1 MAEEIRCASC
11 GVRFPPQNEHQGKMV
26 VCPHCHRPTRNEP
39 AGPPPAAENPYAS
52 PEAAAS
58 PPAAEA
64 RHVSPLDSPEIYRA
78 LAGTRRWVLSV
89 AIIGFAVSGVVAF
102 YALWLIT
109 LATSIPLFTGRL
121 GAEVFLVPLV
131 VAALVAFASWFP
143 FRYGRRIGVFLKT
156 QDLHDLERALS
167 SQRTLWQVA
176 GIAIGAAIVIL
187 GVVAMLVG

>member
-39 AGPPPAAENPYAS
+39 AGSPPAAENPYAS

-89 AIIGFAVSGVVAF
+89 AIIGFMVSGVGAF
-102 YALWLIT
+102 YALWVIAI
-109 LATSIPLFTGRL
+109 ATSVPLLAARIGV
-121 GAEVFLVPLV
+121 ESFLVPLV
-131 VAALVAFASWFP
+131 VAVVVAFASWFP

-156 QDLHDLERALS
+156 QDLHDLERALL

-176 GIAIGAAIVIL
+176 AIALGAVIVIL
-187 GVVAMLVG
+187 GVVAILAG